1 MRMSNTNTNES
12 IQWANYCGQTVQV
25 LSVDQNE
32 YGTYALVS
40 YEDGREE
47 ELPLVRLDLL

>member
-1 MRMSNTNTNES
+1 MRMSNTTDS

-25 LSVDQNE
+25 LHVYQDD

-40 YEDGREE
+40 YDDGKEE
-47 ELPLVRLDLL
+47 EIPLVRLDLL